1 MVPCVCAKGRGRNS
15 GAGKNGSGTKE
26 ENREALLRRRA
37 QRPRLEFRRGARN
50 IGQAG
55 PDGKKKGGRAGARFA
70 TDPRAR
76 VRACVRVIS
85 RTDRRTDE
93 RYASHGHATDNPGT
107 DVREGPLVICFS
119 CNTGNYF
126 DRSHERGAAG
136 NNGCTLLSKMILKG
150 TV

>member
-1 MVPCVCAKGRGRNS
+1 MWFYECVPRG
-15 GAGKNGSGTKE
+15 GTKLRGGKE
-26 ENREALLRRRA
+26 WQRDQGGKSGDSLKKESVKNASGIPAWSKKYRTGRPGRE
-37 QRPRLEFRRGARN
+37 
-50 IGQAG
+50 
-55 PDGKKKGGRAGARFA
+55 KKGGRAGARFA

-93 RYASHGHATDNPGT
+93 RYASHGHAMNNPGT

-136 NNGCTLLSKMILKG
+136 NNALCSQKRY
-150 TV
+150 